1 VGKFTSQCLKSP
13 NFLLITAAT
22 LLELLKM
29 HQLNVD
35 SELEIVAAVLRWIHH
50 REHAKLE
57 PMRAQALLGPCL
69 QHIRFLALPATD
81 FSMHVTKSGL
91 LRNDEC
97 LALLVNLASPGEMP
111 IPHGICTVST
121 PRQKPPQA
129 VAAEKTPDV
138 KKLLQEL
145 KVKTPVKTEK
155 KPQEKEKSPKKKP
168 NQELMKL
175 PKLPTKTPTKEVVL
189 RRAQNLSKIHKL
201 MTPIDHH
208 IPFKVDKPVLLTG
221 LIFNT
226 RTNNT
231 GQQNSKTYMESVHIC
246 VTKERQQVAYQS
258 FHGMVPYGPDESF
271 QVNFKTPGKLQPNM
285 WYELKLIYPAEGY
298 YRNPWMQNVLKS
310 HGVTWTFVGDDEDG
324 EEDESP
330 TSIVGVVI
338 KL

>member
-1 VGKFTSQCLKSP
+1 MRSP
-13 NFLLITAAT
+13 NFLLITTTT

-29 HQLNVD
+29 NLLNVD
-35 SELEIVAAVLRWIHH
+35 SELEIVAAILRWIYH
-50 REHAKLE
+50 REPGKLE

-111 IPHGICTVST
+111 IPHGICTISS

-129 VAAEKTPDV
+129 AEAKTP
-138 KKLLQEL
+138 KEIKE
-145 KVKTPVKTEK
+145 KSPIKSEK
-155 KPQEKEKSPKKKP
+155 KPQENEKSPVKKP
-168 NQELMKL
+168 AHELMKS
-175 PKLPTKTPTKEVVL
+175 PMKKPSKEIVL
-189 RRAQNLSKIHKL
+189 RRAQNKSKIHK
-201 MTPIDHH
+201 MITPLDHH
-208 IPFKVDKPVLLTG
+208 IPFKVDKPVWLTG

-231 GQQNSKTYMESVHIC
+231 GKQNLETYSESIHIC
-246 VTKERQQVAYQS
+246 VNREKNRVAYQS
-258 FHGMVPYGPDESF
+258 FHGVVPYGPNESF

-285 WYELKLIYPAEGY
+285 WHELKLIYPSEGN

-310 HGVTWTFVGDDEDG
+310 HGVTWTFAGDGGNDDNE
-324 EEDESP
+324 ESP
-330 TSIVGVVI
+330 SGIVGVVI